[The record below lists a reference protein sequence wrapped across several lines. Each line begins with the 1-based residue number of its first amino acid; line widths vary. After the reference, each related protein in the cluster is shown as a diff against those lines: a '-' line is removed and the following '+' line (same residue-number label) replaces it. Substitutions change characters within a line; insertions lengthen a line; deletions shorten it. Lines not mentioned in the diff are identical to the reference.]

1 MSDKP
6 TPKPNKETTYVPP
19 IPARIKSE
27 HEKSGF
33 GGSVKATTPGIQTVP
48 MPAEAKRST
57 SKDDGRRE
65 SNAGASHPHKT
76 WAMKNN
82 PAKETGSDNT
92 KTTPVS
98 KRMGDASNGISTVTG
113 YKKL

>member
-57 SKDDGRRE
+57 SKDDSRRE
-65 SNAGASHPHKT
+65 SNAGARRPWKSRGIR
-76 WAMKNN
+76 A
-82 PAKETGSDNT
+82 
-92 KTTPVS
+92 VS
-98 KRMGDASNGISTVTG
+98 KGTSDVKPAVVSQKVGDASNGISRVTG